1 MQGENSCSTDAITC
15 GQAQYGGVLL
25 PFRFI
30 VLYSQ
35 RGEEEEEIPNR
46 QDLRGT
52 PVSIAEQIYLLC
64 GQQPPHRFL
73 ASILVPLFLKY
84 WLTPGLESYL
94 TNESMYGRKER
105 EEEGRSLLGVSRPV
119 NFPAPRR
126 ATQSTHTLL
135 AISRTSVPLIAS
147 ASGSHR

>member
-1 MQGENSCSTDAITC
+1 MRGENSRSTDAITC
-15 GQAQYGGVLL
+15 GRAECGGVLL
-25 PFRFI
+25 PSRFI

-35 RGEEEEEIPNR
+35 RGEEEEIPNR

-105 EEEGRSLLGVSRPV
+105 EEEGRSLRG
-119 NFPAPRR
+119 
-126 ATQSTHTLL
+126 
-135 AISRTSVPLIAS
+135 
-147 ASGSHR
+147 